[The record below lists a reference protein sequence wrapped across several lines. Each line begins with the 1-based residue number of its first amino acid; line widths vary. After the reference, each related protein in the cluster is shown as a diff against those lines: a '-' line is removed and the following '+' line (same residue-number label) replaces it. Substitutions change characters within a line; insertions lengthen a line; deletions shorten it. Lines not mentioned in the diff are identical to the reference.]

1 MIELDVCAAVIRR
14 GNRLLLATRPPGSH
28 LAGKWEFPGGK
39 CHPGET
45 LEACIVREIQEEL
58 GVTML
63 RPVLLCSLRHTY
75 PDKAIHLH
83 FMLGELAPEAV
94 PHGHE
99 GQECGWF
106 ARAELGKLDLA
117 GADAEFVRLLTTPA
131 DIPDTPA
138 WHSLRAALA

>member
-1 MIELDVCAAVIRR
+1 MTELDVCAAVIRR

-45 LEACIVREIQEEL
+45 LAACIVREIQEEL
-58 GVTML
+58 GVTMH

-75 PDKAIHLH
+75 PDKAIRLH
-83 FMLGELAPEAV
+83 FLLGELAPEAV

-106 ARAELGKLDLA
+106 ARTELRELDLA
-117 GADAEFVRLLTTPA
+117 GADAEFVRLLETGSNGPG
-131 DIPDTPA
+131 TPA
-138 WHSLRAALA
+138 WHDLCANLA